1 MIQRRIVTNETAA
14 KIIRGVISHSV
25 AINTLLTP
33 LIVWELH
40 ERFSHV
46 KSRDL
51 EWMKN
56 AARAK

>member
-40 ERFSHV
+40 ERFCHV

-51 EWMKN
+51 E
-56 AARAK
+56 